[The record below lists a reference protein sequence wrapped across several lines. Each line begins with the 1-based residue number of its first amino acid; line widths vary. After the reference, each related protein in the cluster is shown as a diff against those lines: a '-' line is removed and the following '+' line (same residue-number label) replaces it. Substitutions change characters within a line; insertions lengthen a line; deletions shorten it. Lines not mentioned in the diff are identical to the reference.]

1 MGSCPCNAALN
12 QVVSQVSQSRESTCL
27 PVEQEYQEVQ
37 VRMSMPHVAA
47 TWRFFPLVMM
57 ALLLITGYFFTPP
70 PAKAATAGWKT
81 FHDPLYGFSLSYPDT
96 WILAPERDGSHI
108 TLLNPVTQ
116 TAMSPIVTTQAG
128 TPAGVLKQATPSA
141 RAIGVR
147 TRTVAGH
154 PAIDYTTPYVPAPV
168 FHNQDADTPGPLQNH
183 AVILP
188 VSNTSGST
196 NVYTFLFTQPTDP
209 TGKVSTAEQA
219 DNATFETML
228 NSFTLPARVASIT
241 PYTVYPCDAVCWAD
255 NNWRYTYYDD
265 SSGSYSIYC
274 SGSGY
279 NYGYTTNP
287 QCAGGNIYSAQV
299 PGNGY
304 WQPNFQCA
312 DFVSRAL
319 TQNHQI
325 AGVGNGGVKGV
336 FPATPPIGTYSYQ
349 TYRFTYTPYSS
360 DTTYNLILV
369 SSFKQYLLNTGLGV
383 NIGTNV
389 GQAQPGDVVIYYNS
403 SGTATHTMIITST
416 VVNSSWGGG
425 GGWDAYL
432 DGHNA
437 SSYHQLLSW
446 WMSNP
451 ENASFSIVHM
461 RGSLTGS
468 SGQATLSGSGWTN
481 FTDGYHQAA
490 AWISTVGSGGST
502 ASAQFSD
509 YQETT
514 SCAVAVYVPNGN
526 ATANIVFSVE
536 MANGSWADRTVNE
549 NNIDGWALLYK
560 WGELGSPPELIDV
573 GNYNGV
579 WGQQLGV
586 GQMAFLC

>member
-1 MGSCPCNAALN
+1 
-12 QVVSQVSQSRESTCL
+12 L

-188 VSNTSGST
+188 VSNTSGTT
-196 NVYTFLFTQPTDP
+196 NVYTFLLTQPTDP
-209 TGKVSTAEQA
+209 AGKISAAEQE
-219 DNATFETML
+219 DNTTFETML
-228 NSFTLPARVASIT
+228 NSFTLPATVASVT
-241 PYTVYPCDAVCWAD
+241 PYSYYPCDAVCWSD
-255 NNWRYTYYDD
+255 NNWNYTYYDD

-274 SGSGY
+274 DLAGY
-279 NYGYTTNP
+279 NNSYSTNP
-287 QCAGGNIYSAQV
+287 QCVDGNQYGAQV
-299 PGNGY
+299 PSNGVGGGSPGTTEY
-304 WQPNFQCA
+304 FQPNFQCA

-319 TQNHQI
+319 TQNYQI

-336 FPATPPIGTYSYQ
+336 FPATPPIGAYSYQ

-360 DTTYNLILV
+360 DKTYNLIYV
-369 SSFKQYLLNTGLGV
+369 PNFKQYLLDSGLGIS
-383 NIGTNV
+383 IGTNIAE
-389 GQAQPGDVVIYYNS
+389 AQPGDVVIYYNS
-403 SGTATHTMIITST
+403 SGTAIHTMIITST
-416 VVNSSWGGG
+416 VQDGWTKY
-425 GGWDAYL
+425 GGWDAIMN
-432 DGHNA
+432 GHNA
-437 SSYHQLLSW
+437 SAYHNTLQW
-446 WMSNP
+446 WMENP
-451 ENASFSIVHM
+451 DNASFSIIHM

-468 SGQATLSGSGWTN
+468 SGQATRYGSGWTN
-481 FTDGYHQAA
+481 FTDGYGQSASWVYTISSGNA
-490 AWISTVGSGGST
+490 TAW
-502 ASAQFSD
+502 AQFSD
-509 YQETT
+509 YEETT
-514 SCAVAVYVPNGN
+514 PCAVAVYVPSGN
-526 ATANIVFSVE
+526 ALANLTFGVE
-536 MANGSWADRTVNE
+536 MANNGWVYRTVNE
-549 NNIDGWALLYK
+549 ANIDGWALLYK
-560 WGELGSPPELIDV
+560 WGELSSPPELINV
-573 GNYNGV
+573 GNNNGQSNV
-579 WGQQLGV
+579 KMGIGE
-586 GQMAFLC
+586 MAFLC